1 MGREPHESS
10 LLIWLLRQTPI
21 HSYHACV
28 RCANG
33 FLVNMRER
41 DAKSVRIT
49 RRAAAWRLIYARNC
63 VALLML
69 NKKHGPSFQPLR
81 NKKHRTVGKGQ
92 GLHRDRHLRSSSLFG
107 GAWWNRFTGVLRP
120 SEVQ

>member
-33 FLVNMRER
+33 FLANMRER

-63 VALLML
+63 VALLIL
-69 NKKHGPSFQPLR
+69 

-92 GLHRDRHLRSSSLFG
+92 GLHRDRHLRFSSLFG

-120 SEVQ
+120 SEVQMSAHQ